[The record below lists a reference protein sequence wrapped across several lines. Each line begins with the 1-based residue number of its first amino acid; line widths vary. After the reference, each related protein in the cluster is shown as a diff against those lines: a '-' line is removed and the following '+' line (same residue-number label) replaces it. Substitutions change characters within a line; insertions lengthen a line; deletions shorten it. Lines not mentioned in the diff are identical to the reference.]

1 MLKEKKNSD
10 IKKIIVTST
19 ISRTVLNTSRR
30 FIYPFA
36 PVISR
41 GLGVPITLVT
51 SSIAI
56 NQATSCL
63 SIFTSYIADRTGY
76 RAMML
81 SGLGVLVAGMLIT
94 GAFPVYYSLLI
105 GMFLCGLGK
114 NLFDPAIQAYISER
128 VPYSKRGYV
137 MGIMETSWAGSTLI
151 GIPIIGFLIDK
162 AGWRSPFFLLAGL
175 GLLSIVLVLLT
186 VKNDSRV
193 NIQKKNHKGFIV
205 EIKKLVTNPVPLSV
219 MGFAFFVSLANDN
232 LFVVYGAWLEKSF
245 GLSVIALG
253 IGTIAIGAAELL
265 GEMSTATLADKIGLK
280 RSVVVGVILSTMAYI
295 AVPYI
300 SNTLYFALTALF
312 LVFLFFEFFLV
323 SFLSVCTELIP
334 QSRATMMSLV
344 FLCAGLG
351 RMTGAFAGGIIWNNA
366 GIYGVCMFSAIANF
380 IALIVLIPGI
390 KKRL

>member
-1 MLKEKKNSD
+1 MPKEKKNSD

-19 ISRTVLNTSRR
+19 ISRVILNTSRR
-30 FIYPFA
+30 FVYPFA

-41 GLGVPITLVT
+41 GLGVPITAIT
-51 SSIAI
+51 SAIAL

-63 SIFTSYIADRTGY
+63 SIFTSHIADRTGY
-76 RAMML
+76 RVMML
-81 SGLGVLVAGMLIT
+81 SGLGILVAGMLIA
-94 GAFPVYYSLLI
+94 GAFPVYYSFLV

-114 NLFDPAIQAYISER
+114 NLFDPAIQAYVSER
-128 VPYSKRGYV
+128 VPYEKRGFV

-151 GIPIIGFLIDK
+151 GVPVIGCLIDR
-162 AGWRSPFFLLAGL
+162 AGFRSPFFLLAGL
-175 GLLSIVLVLLT
+175 GLISIILVLLT
-186 VKNDSRV
+186 VKNDLKPK
-193 NIQKKNHKGFIV
+193 IKQKDQKGFV
-205 EIKKLVTNPVPLSV
+205 KEIQKLVTNPAPLSV

-245 GLSVIALG
+245 GLGVVAIG
-253 IGTIAIGAAELL
+253 IGTMFIGAAELL

-280 RSVVVGVILSTMAYI
+280 RSVVIGVVLSTMAYI

-300 SNTLYFALTALF
+300 GNTLYFALAALF

-323 SFLSVCTELIP
+323 SFLSVCTELVP

-351 RMTGAFAGGIIWNNA
+351 RMTGAFAGGIIWKSM
-366 GIYGVCMFSAIANF
+366 GINSVCIFSAIVNF

-390 KKRL
+390 RK

>member
-1 MLKEKKNSD
+1 M

-19 ISRTVLNTSRR
+19 ISRTILNTSRR
-30 FIYPFA
+30 FVYPFA

-41 GLGVPITLVT
+41 GLGVPITFVT
-51 SSIAI
+51 SSIAL

-63 SIFTSYIADRTGY
+63 SVFTSYIADRIGY
-76 RAMML
+76 RIMML
-81 SGLGVLVAGMLIT
+81 SGLGVLVAGMLIA

-137 MGIMETSWAGSTLI
+137 MGVMETSWAGSTLI
-151 GIPIIGFLIDK
+151 GIPVIGFLIDR

-186 VKNDSRV
+186 VKDDSKR
-193 NIQKKNHKGFIV
+193 NNTKEDKKSFIK
-205 EIKKLVTNPVPLSV
+205 EIKNLITNPVLLSV

-253 IGTIAIGAAELL
+253 LGTACIGVAELF
-265 GEMSTATLADKIGLK
+265 GEISTATLADKIGLK
-280 RSVVVGVILSTMAYI
+280 RSVVIGVVLNSLAYVAVGFVGSTIFSALI
-295 AVPYI
+295 
-300 SNTLYFALTALF
+300 TLFF
-312 LVFLFFEFFLV
+312 VFLFYEFFFV

-351 RMTGAFAGGIIWNNA
+351 RMTGALTGGIIFNSM
-366 GIYGVCMFSAIANF
+366 GIVYVCLFSALINLIAF
-380 IALIVLIPGI
+380 ILVIPGF
-390 KKRL
+390 KKRF